1 MRISDILERTVQ
13 TMTDRELLIE
23 LIKNAKEQEK
33 YDLLFADM
41 DTAID
46 MVHGE
51 EYLADYLLA
60 NGVIVPT
67 VNCGDRVWFTPKG
80 LGEVCEA
87 TVVRIEY
94 NYFTSP
100 QEWIVLD
107 YISSIVGKHEYKS
120 RVDLML
126 GKTVFLTK
134 EEAEQALK
142 EREKV

>member
-1 MRISDILERTVQ
+1 MR
-13 TMTDRELLIE
+13 DRLIE
-23 LIKNAKEQEK
+23 LIEDVLDTLCEVGNGITDDELHKSADK
-33 YDLLFADM
+33 LFEVRK
-41 DTAID
+41 II
-46 MVHGE
+46 E
-51 EYLADYLLA
+51 

-67 VNCGDRVWFTPKG
+67 LNCGDRVWFIPKG

-142 EREKV
+142 EGGQ